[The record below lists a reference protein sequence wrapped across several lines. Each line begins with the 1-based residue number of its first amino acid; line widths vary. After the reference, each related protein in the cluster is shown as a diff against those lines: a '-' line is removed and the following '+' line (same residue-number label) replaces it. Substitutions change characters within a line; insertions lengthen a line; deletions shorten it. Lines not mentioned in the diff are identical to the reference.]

1 MKKEERREVL
11 ATLSNLKQQL
21 KGKLKKEEL
30 DKVKNAFDII
40 GSIAILEIPHD
51 LRKKKKIIAKAVRN
65 SHKNVES
72 VYLEKG
78 GRSGKYRLQKLE
90 LIAGEKKTETVAAEN
105 GIRLKVDVS
114 KVYFSP
120 RQSSERKRICDQI
133 KKDQEVMVMFSGA
146 GPYVVEIAKNTPA
159 KSVFGIEANRS
170 AHKYAIENVAINKV
184 EGKVKLFCG
193 SVEKIMPQMRK
204 KFDRI
209 IMPLPKEAYKHLP
222 LALKRIKK
230 NGTIHYYDFL
240 PVEEIKKTTRER
252 IISASKKTRSKV
264 RILRRVKCGQL
275 APRSYRV
282 CTEFK
287 VG

>member
-1 MKKEERREVL
+1 M
-11 ATLSNLKQQL
+11 SNLKQ
-21 KGKLKKEEL
+21 KLKKKLKEEEL

-40 GSIAILEIPHD
+40 GSIAILEIPQE
-51 LRKKKKIIAKAVRN
+51 LRNKKKIIAQAVMS
-65 SHKNVES
+65 SHKNVKS
-72 VYLEKG
+72 VYLEKS

-90 LIAGEKKTETVAAEN
+90 HITGAKKTETVIVEN
-105 GIRLKVDVS
+105 GVMLKVDVS

-133 KKDQEVMVMFSGA
+133 KKGQEVMVMFSGA

-170 AHKYAIENVAINKV
+170 AHKYAVENVATNKV
-184 EGKVKLFCG
+184 EDKVRLFCG
-193 SVEKIMPQMRK
+193 SVEKIMPSIKK

-222 LALKRIKK
+222 LALRRIKK

-240 PVEEIKKTTRER
+240 PVQEIKKTTKER
-252 IISASKKTRSKV
+252 IVSASKKTRSKV
-264 RILRRVKCGQL
+264 RILKRVKCGQL

-282 CTEFK
+282 CAEFK